1 MDRSLGM
8 HYTAL
13 VGTTFH
19 LPPSNAPPP
28 KPKLSPAA
36 LIGIISAIVVVACAA
51 LIYISLKA
59 NFKSVYRNKTNRRL
73 ILDCVLFDPMGRVL
87 VKVDGTVPME
97 QVVYDLNAHVKKKRH
112 VCVIYTH
119 VSKGIHQRI
128 QREPS
133 LVPLPVSNQPSDH
146 PTSHQ
151 SEQQPSIASEC
162 IRQLV

>member
-36 LIGIISAIVVVACAA
+36 LIGIISAIVVVACTA

-73 ILDCVLFDPMGRVL
+73 ILDCVLFDPTGRVL

-97 QVVYDLNAHVKKKRH
+97 QVVYDLNAHVKKKR
-112 VCVIYTH
+112 
-119 VSKGIHQRI
+119 
-128 QREPS
+128 
-133 LVPLPVSNQPSDH
+133 DMF
-146 PTSHQ
+146 
-151 SEQQPSIASEC
+151 A
-162 IRQLV
+162 